1 MPKPKPNETEEHFI
15 SRCIPQIIDEGKP
28 ADQAAAICHSIW
40 ENKSKEL
47 YMADNVI
54 RKVFESSVKSFDDN
68 ELTIEHF
75 ISTEQIDR
83 TGDLMRA
90 DGMVLPGRPVVLK
103 QHGKDPQTGYE
114 PIAKPL
120 SIKVATNDKGVKGI
134 LVKTKYYDGST
145 LIPPDNTGRR
155 LYEKARDGYMP
166 YWSIGFIKPKGNRIE
181 GKGMEYTYWE
191 CVEYSQVGVPDNIGA
206 EVVKSMSSDELIK
219 QANELLEF
227 GVEKE
232 PEPQKQQKIL
242 GGICVS
248 GADEELIQLLKD
260 YTKEELVERLTI
272 KRTNFKSIAERVS
285 RDLPWEAMRI
295 LWFGMLDELAGCD
308 GSKKAVKIIMEEM
321 NELLM
326 PHALAFAMAFNNNN
340 QEIQVVKSQIKEGYY
355 NRPTAEA
362 VAPVEKPVVPE
373 TKTPADNPIHKA
385 ILGLVDAP
393 PKSCVRMSFKKE
405 DIQQLVSEA
414 VKTELQTAIKK
425 MKGKV

>member
-1 MPKPKPNETEEHFI
+1 
-15 SRCIPQIIDEGKP
+15 
-28 ADQAAAICHSIW
+28 
-40 ENKSKEL
+40 
-47 YMADNVI
+47 
-54 RKVFESSVKSFDDN
+54 
-68 ELTIEHF
+68 
-75 ISTEQIDR
+75 
-83 TGDLMRA
+83 MRA
-90 DGMVLPGRPVVLK
+90 DGMILPGRPVVLK

-206 EVVKSMSSDELIK
+206 EVVKSMSGEELIK

-232 PEPQKQQKIL
+232 PDKKI
-242 GGICVS
+242 GDS
-248 GADEELIQLLKD
+248 ELDKVTKAQNKVNTMLSKALSDLLKD
-260 YTKEELVERLTI
+260 YSEEELVERLTI
-272 KRTNFKSIAERVS
+272 KKTNLKSIAERVS

-321 NELLM
+321 AELLT
-326 PHALAFAMAFNNNN
+326 PHALAFAMAFNSDN
-340 QEIQVVKSQIKEGYY
+340 QEIQVVKSQIKEWYY

-393 PKSCVRMSFKKE
+393 PKNCVRMSFKKD